1 MKKLFFI
8 FTLTIIFTSN
18 LIASE
23 ISILSNPVGGII
35 YVKDAKKG
43 DRIKVG
49 ETPYKGNLD
58 QLVQNISS
66 KAAFI
71 VEVTKVGF
79 DPYRILLTKTG
90 SMDIELDV
98 NLQISKNI
106 EMVQDL
112 DLLTGDL
119 FDVQRM
125 IRVKD
130 FKSSLSKLDLLEKKF
145 PHYSII
151 AEMKG
156 SVFYLLK
163 EYKRSLGFYRKAFG
177 LNPEN
182 REAYQMKVYLEKK
195 FNVNKKKDKG

>member
-1 MKKLFFI
+1 MMKNKLTL
-8 FTLTIIFTSN
+8 FTFLILFSN
-18 LIASE
+18 LLTASE
-23 ISILSNPVGGII
+23 INILSNPVGGII

-43 DRIKVG
+43 DRIKIG

-58 QLVQNISS
+58 QLVSNISS

-79 DPYRILLTKTG
+79 EPYRILLTKTG

-98 NLQISKNI
+98 NLQISKSI
-106 EMVQDL
+106 SMVQDL

-130 FKSSLSKLDLLEKKF
+130 YQSSLKKLDLLEKKF
-145 PHYSII
+145 PHYSIV
-151 AEMKG
+151 AEMKA
-156 SVFYLLK
+156 SVFYLMK

-195 FNVNKKKDKG
+195 FKINKKDKG

>member
-1 MKKLFFI
+1 MKRKILLI
-8 FTLTIIFTSN
+8 FTFSFINFAFAN
-18 LIASE
+18 E
-23 ISILSNPVGGII
+23 ISILSNPVGAFI

-43 DRIKVG
+43 DRIKIG

-58 QLVQNISS
+58 QLVASLSS

-71 VEVTKVGF
+71 VEVSKVGF
-79 DPYRILLTKTG
+79 EPYRILLTKTG
-90 SMDIELDV
+90 AMDIELDV

-112 DLLTGDL
+112 DMLTGDL

-125 IRVKD
+125 VRVKD
-130 FKSSLSKLDLLEKKF
+130 YKSSLTKLNLLEKKF
-145 PHYSII
+145 PHFSII

-156 SVFYLLK
+156 SIYYLQK

-182 REAYQMKVYLEKK
+182 REAYQMKQYLEKK
-195 FNVNKKKDKG
+195 FKINKKVGTN

>member
-1 MKKLFFI
+1 MMKIFITLISCILFAQ
-8 FTLTIIFTSN
+8 TSVAN
-18 LIASE
+18 E
-23 ISILSNPVGGII
+23 ISIISNPVGGLI

-43 DRIKVG
+43 ERIKIG

-58 QLVQNISS
+58 QLVANLSS

-71 VEVTKVGF
+71 VEVSKVGF
-79 DPYRILLTKTG
+79 EPYRILLTKTG
-90 SMDIELDV
+90 AMDIELDV

-112 DLLTGDL
+112 DMLTGDL

-130 FKSSLSKLDLLEKKF
+130 FKSSLLKLNLLEKKF
-145 PHYSII
+145 PHFSII

-163 EYKRSLGFYRKAFG
+163 EFKRSLGFYRKAFG

-182 REAYQMKVYLEKK
+182 REAYQMKQYLEKK
-195 FNVNKKKDKG
+195 FKVNKKGGK

>member
-1 MKKLFFI
+1 MMKNKITLFTF
-8 FTLTIIFTSN
+8 LIIFSN
-18 LIASE
+18 LLSASE
-23 ISILSNPVGGII
+23 INILSNPVGGII

-43 DRIKVG
+43 DRIKIG

-58 QLVQNISS
+58 QLVANISS

-79 DPYRILLTKTG
+79 EPYRILLTKTG

-98 NLQISKNI
+98 NLEISKNI

-130 FKSSLSKLDLLEKKF
+130 YQSSLKKLDLLEKKF
-145 PHYSII
+145 PHYSIV
-151 AEMKG
+151 AEMKA
-156 SVFYLLK
+156 SVFYLMK

-195 FNVNKKKDKG
+195 FKINKKDKG